1 MSQQLTA
8 SKASQVTRD
17 FGVHSM
23 LVDNDRRTVRIYSD
37 MNASDRACRRDWRK
51 VCAELRTL
59 GAKLADE
66 MSLTGGIEVSFG
78 TF

>member
-1 MSQQLTA
+1 MQTQLT
-8 SKASQVTRD
+8 ASQVTRD

-23 LVDNDRRTVRIYSD
+23 LIDHNRRTVQIYSD
-37 MNASDRACRRDWRK
+37 TAASDRACRRDWRA
-51 VCAELRTL
+51 VCAELRAL

-66 MSLTGGIEVSFG
+66 MSFGRGIEVSYG